1 MRLSLR
7 PPAASSDPAFR
18 RLGLKSSASIETP
31 IRPQAVVAFAIGAA
45 IVSLVLY
52 LLREPPAESSGPV
65 APGPGAFVPVVPE
78 PKAELAATDR
88 LVLGQPERVRCSSGP
103 TASGQT
109 GRYCDALPYFEKA
122 LADAI
127 KTALD
132 CAPRSAPEGTL
143 NFVLKIDFAQSSLH
157 VFPGASGSWKGPQ
170 ARRTTKCVKQAIV
183 PPEWSKIPHQFRYY
197 EMSILATYKPPSA
210 TSVPVFEEH

>member
-18 RLGLKSSASIETP
+18 RLGLKSSAAVEAP

-45 IVSLVLY
+45 FVSALLY
-52 LLREPPAESSGPV
+52 WLREPPAAPERPV
-65 APGPGAFVPVVPE
+65 LPGASAFVPVVPE
-78 PKAELAATDR
+78 QQHLPSAEDR
-88 LVLGQPERVRCSSGP
+88 LVLGAPERVRCSSGP

-122 LADAI
+122 FADAI

-183 PPEWSKIPHQFRYY
+183 PPDWTKVPHQFRYY
-197 EMSILATYKPPSA
+197 EMSIMATYKPPVA
-210 TSVPVFEEH
+210 TSVPVFEER